1 MTYNIHPILV
11 HFPIAFLF
19 LYSIIKIIP
28 FSKWFPN
35 VAWKQIERFLLLF
48 GVLSAFVASST
59 GELADELTRPDNNIV
74 EMHELFA
81 SATTWFYGLLL
92 IGEALAVLNPFVISK
107 LNIPILNKFLTF
119 IQNLLT
125 NNFTAK
131 LLALLGLIAISI
143 TGLLGG
149 VMVYGTT
156 ADPLAPIV
164 LKLLGIG
171 V

>member
-1 MTYNIHPILV
+1 MTYNIHPIIV

-59 GELADELTRPDNNIV
+59 GELADELTRPDNRIV
-74 EMHELFA
+74 EMHEFFA
-81 SATTWFYGLLL
+81 GATTWFYGLLL
-92 IGEALAVLNPFVISK
+92 IGEALAVLNPYIVSK
-107 LNIPILNKFLTF
+107 LNIPILDRLF
-119 IQNLLT
+119 IFVQNLLT

-131 LLALLGLIAISI
+131 ILALLGLIAISI

-156 ADPLAPIV
+156 ADPLAPFI
-164 LKLLGIG
+164 LRILGINI
-171 V
+171 